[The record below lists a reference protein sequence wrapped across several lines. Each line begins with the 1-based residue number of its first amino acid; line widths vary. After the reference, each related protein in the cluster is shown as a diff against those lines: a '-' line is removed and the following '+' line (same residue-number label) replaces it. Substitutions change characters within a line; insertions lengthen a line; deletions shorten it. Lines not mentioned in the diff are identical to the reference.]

1 MTSPVWRFSLPALVA
16 RIRAERIRLLQLHV
30 GVAVAA
36 LAVAFLLPCWYTSSV
51 TLVPA
56 PKDGLS
62 LDLTGA
68 GGSLGGAMFGFGSGP
83 TPQDQLRAIIR
94 SRAVAD
100 SIVNR
105 FALRE
110 RWSLKR
116 VDDARRKLAEYTQIT
131 TPREGEVH
139 VEVEVRDAV
148 LARDLADGYAHFA
161 GSESIRLKSSLATQR
176 RVYLDAR
183 LTEVEQEITVASA
196 KLRAFEESHG
206 ALSLPD
212 QARATVD
219 AYGAIRAQRALLQT
233 ELAAARRWYAESAP
247 EVVTLRDRIAEL
259 DRQVGALS
267 TAGGPMQPKGDDIPA
282 LRQQYLDLSRDQQ
295 SLLAVAELLRRAR
308 EQARV
313 EEANPVP
320 AFSVLDAAEVPERHS
335 RPQRGLTVVL
345 AMMLCAA
352 GSLGWL
358 WWTDPVSRGGEAP
371 AADTSSPIALVR
383 AGRDEEAA

>member
-1 MTSPVWRFSLPALVA
+1 LPALVA
-16 RIRAERIRLLQLHV
+16 RIRAERMRLLQLHV

-68 GGSLGGAMFGFGSGP
+68 GGSLGGAMFGLGSGP

-105 FALRE
+105 FALRD

-139 VEVEVRDAV
+139 VEVEVRDAM

-206 ALSLPD
+206 ALSL
-212 QARATVD
+212 A
-219 AYGAIRAQRALLQT
+219 
-233 ELAAARRWYAESAP
+233 
-247 EVVTLRDRIAEL
+247 
-259 DRQVGALS
+259 
-267 TAGGPMQPKGDDIPA
+267 
-282 LRQQYLDLSRDQQ
+282 
-295 SLLAVAELLRRAR
+295 
-308 EQARV
+308 
-313 EEANPVP
+313 
-320 AFSVLDAAEVPERHS
+320 
-335 RPQRGLTVVL
+335 
-345 AMMLCAA
+345 
-352 GSLGWL
+352 
-358 WWTDPVSRGGEAP
+358 
-371 AADTSSPIALVR
+371 
-383 AGRDEEAA
+383 